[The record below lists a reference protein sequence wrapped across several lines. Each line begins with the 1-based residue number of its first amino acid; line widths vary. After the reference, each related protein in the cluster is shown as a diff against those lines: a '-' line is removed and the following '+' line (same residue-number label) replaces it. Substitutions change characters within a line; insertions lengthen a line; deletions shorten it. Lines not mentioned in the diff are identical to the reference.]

1 MSENI
6 TQYIDVNTT
15 PGQWYS
21 YFVMA
26 WAQEFSSGSS
36 NGDRAIAGLAP
47 PMMQPVVDL
56 PLNQAHGTWQNNSNL
71 TIVSYTV
78 SRWDGIT
85 NHWNDNYK
93 TGLTATYFIDDVEFL
108 HKYKYRVKAKESG
121 GHWSAWSNIAEYS
134 SCMLAQSNYPKI
146 SAYNNGAKVAKLRN
160 GKIS

>member
-1 MSENI
+1 
-6 TQYIDVNTT
+6 
-15 PGQWYS
+15 
-21 YFVMA
+21 
-26 WAQEFSSGSS
+26 
-36 NGDRAIAGLAP
+36 
-47 PMMQPVVDL
+47 MQPVVDL
-56 PLNQAHGTWQNNSNL
+56 PLNQAHGSWQNNSNL

-93 TGLTATYFIDDVEFL
+93 TGLTATYFIADVEFL

-146 SAYNNGAKVAKLRN
+146 SAYNNGAKVARLRN